1 MLNRRSFLSSS
12 FASSLAIGAG
22 VAWRGNLWAQLE
34 SLPSKLPDRSLF
46 DQNEDAYWR
55 ELRKQFLIPSDEIYL
70 NNGTVGSSPAPVL
83 RAVFEGY
90 EASEKL
96 NETDP
101 EDYPIWGYASWNQ
114 FRDPL
119 AAFVGCNR
127 DEIALL
133 RNATEA
139 NSYIANGIDLKPG
152 DEVLMTDQEHPGGE
166 HPFNLKAKRYGI
178 VVKKITLP
186 KPVENPAQI
195 LNLFSDAITPRTRV
209 LFFSHITTFS
219 GVVLPAKEL
228 CALARSKGI
237 ISAVDGA
244 HVPGMMRLN
253 LHDLGCDL
261 YSASPHKW
269 LQAPKGSG
277 FLYVRD
283 EMIDRVWNTIATEG
297 WDDVKIRAERFQRIG
312 SSNVPALWGLRA
324 SIQLANDI
332 GMDRIE
338 HRHRQLC
345 DYILAAMLKRGAV
358 SWTSPDASMRCA
370 IATVNVPPL
379 VRMDLEHWL
388 WKEKKIRIR
397 GAEPHK
403 LRLSTPY
410 YLSKRDID
418 RFLDAFDEFKTS
430 LRG

>member
-1 MLNRRSFLSSS
+1 L
-12 FASSLAIGAG
+12 
-22 VAWRGNLWAQLE
+22 
-34 SLPSKLPDRSLF
+34 
-46 DQNEDAYWR
+46 
-55 ELRKQFLIPSDEIYL
+55 
-70 NNGTVGSSPAPVL
+70 
-83 RAVFEGY
+83 
-90 EASEKL
+90 
-96 NETDP
+96 
-101 EDYPIWGYASWNQ
+101 
-114 FRDPL
+114 RDPL

-166 HPFNLKAKRYGI
+166 HPWNLRAKRYGI
-178 VVKKITLP
+178 VVKKVTLP
-186 KPVENPAQI
+186 KPVENPAQA

-209 LFFSHITTFS
+209 MFFSHISTFS

-228 CALARSKGI
+228 CALARRKGI

-253 LHDLGCDL
+253 LHELGCDL
-261 YSASPHKW
+261 YSSSPHKW

-297 WDDVKIRAERFQRIG
+297 WDDVKLRAERFQRIG

-338 HRHRQLC
+338 HRQLATTRPWRRSHVVEVPLHRQR
-345 DYILAAMLKRGAV
+345 DHRAVPTDHPRRQQRRLAGLGRADQRNRTPRPLPARRPTRRRMPL
-358 SWTSPDASMRCA
+358 
-370 IATVNVPPL
+370 TVL
-379 VRMDLEHWL
+379 GRQQ
-388 WKEKKIRIR
+388 R
-397 GAEPHK
+397 
-403 LRLSTPY
+403 TP
-410 YLSKRDID
+410 R
-418 RFLDAFDEFKTS
+418 RHRPQRPE
-430 LRG
+430 G